1 MKYITFTNSGSMDLC
16 HNMIVSLRRFTEDDI
31 IVFCLDPT
39 SKEYLQSQNISNITL
54 NSKYQ
59 FQENYHNYGTQEFKQ
74 IMFLKLR
81 SLIDTFNEF
90 SDNLFFIDA
99 DVYFANSPCETI
111 KQTED
116 SLTFDIVCQ
125 TDKPVG
131 SMWCAGV
138 MFLRNN
144 ESIKQLLTEAIKIS
158 EKLANIKTDMGEAH
172 DQTILN
178 HLLIDHKYKVGCF
191 DTTFATNG
199 HLYFSDFGPKERSG
213 QSIIHANFC
222 VGREQKIQWLKSEN
236 MWRL

>member
-1 MKYITFTNSGSMDLC
+1 
-16 HNMIVSLRRFTEDDI
+16 
-31 IVFCLDPT
+31 
-39 SKEYLQSQNISNITL
+39 
-54 NSKYQ
+54 
-59 FQENYHNYGTQEFKQ
+59 
-74 IMFLKLR
+74 MFLKLR

-131 SMWCAGV
+131 SVWCAGV

-144 ESIKQLLTEAIKIS
+144 EPIKQLLAEAIQIS
-158 EKLANIKTDMGEAH
+158 EKLANIKTDNGEAH
-172 DQTILN
+172 DQAILN
-178 HLLIDHKYKVGCF
+178 HLLSGGKYKVGCF
-191 DTTFATNG
+191 NTTFATNG
-199 HLYFSDFGPKERSG
+199 HLYFSDSGPKERLG

-222 VGREQKIQWLKSEN
+222 VGREQKIKFFKLEN
-236 MWRL
+236 MWRI